1 MRITGVLKMVKMVTD
16 IRLPLA
22 PTCLSLLFNTK
33 NVMPTRLACKAGK
46 TGMSIPILY

>member
-1 MRITGVLKMVKMVTD
+1 MRITDVLKMVKMLAH

-22 PTCLSLLFNTK
+22 PTCLSWLFNTK

-46 TGMSIPILY
+46 TGLSILSVY